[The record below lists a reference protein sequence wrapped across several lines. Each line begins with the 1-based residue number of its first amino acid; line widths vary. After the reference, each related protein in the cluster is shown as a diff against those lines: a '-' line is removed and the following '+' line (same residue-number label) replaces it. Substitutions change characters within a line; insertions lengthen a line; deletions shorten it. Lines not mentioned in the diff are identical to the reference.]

1 MGARNL
7 KIEHI
12 ENPEFLKQLSVDEL
26 GALCRDIRTFLI
38 GSIAKTGGHLS
49 SNLGAVELT
58 VAMHTVFD
66 SPKDQLI
73 FDVGH
78 QAYTHKILT
87 GRATQFPTLRQT
99 DGLSGFL
106 KRSESDHDVFEA
118 GHSST
123 SLAAGAG
130 MLQAKT
136 VNNQI
141 GHVVMLIGD
150 GALTSGAA
158 LEAMNFMGHDDSKHP
173 IIILNDNDMSIGPNV
188 GYLSKV
194 LSKIRLRRG
203 VRGIR
208 SKTLKIIPRP
218 LRSITYSV
226 EKRIKGFIAG
236 QSYFEDMGYDYYGPL
251 DGHDL
256 RTLLKAFNVAKQTS
270 KPCIIHVRTQKGRGY
285 APSEADQTG
294 QWHGVGSFEVEAGT
308 MPHAPEDHQESYS
321 RAVTRFL
328 TAHAAE
334 HPDFFVIT
342 PAMISGSELE
352 QFATSY
358 PKRLIDVGIAE
369 QTALTMAT
377 GMALKG
383 VGVFVSIYSTFL
395 QRAYDQVLHDLARHN
410 VHVVLGIDRAGLVGG
425 DGETHQGVFDIPMLS
440 HIPNMTIAHGKDIK
454 ELYGLL
460 RYAMTVHRGPM
471 AVRYPKETTPIY
483 TEAIEAVEPIGPS
496 WETVTWGQSATVVT
510 FGSLIGELTEVL
522 NGSDVRLINARYI
535 KPLDIEMLKSIPTDK
550 PLLVVEESQRQG
562 GLGQQILATLAT
574 LNRLPKVF
582 DHMAFDDV
590 FIAQGDRQTML
601 KRHGLDVMSI
611 MQRLE
616 SLRHAT

>member
-1 MGARNL
+1 M
-7 KIEHI
+7 KIETI
-12 ENPEFLKQLSVDEL
+12 ENPDFLKQLSVDEL
-26 GALCRDIRTFLI
+26 DALCQDIRTFLI
-38 GSIAKTGGHLS
+38 ESIAKTGGHLS
-49 SNLGAVELT
+49 SNLGAVELS

-87 GRATQFPTLRQT
+87 GRAKQFPTLRQT

-106 KRSESDHDVFEA
+106 KRSESIHDVFEA

-136 VNNQI
+136 VKPSI

-158 LEAMNFMGHDDSKHP
+158 LEAMNFMGHDESKHP

-203 VRGIR
+203 IRGIR
-208 SKTLKIIPRP
+208 SKTLKVIPRP
-218 LRSITYSV
+218 LRPITYRV

-256 RTLLKAFNVAKQTS
+256 RTLLKAFKVAKQTM

-285 APSEADQTG
+285 APSESDQTG
-294 QWHGVGSFEVEAGT
+294 QWHGVGAFEIAAGAKT
-308 MPHAPEDHQESYS
+308 VKPVHNHESYS
-321 RAVTRFL
+321 KAVTRFL
-328 TAHAAE
+328 RDHAKR
-334 HPDFFVIT
+334 HPEFFVIT
-342 PAMISGSELE
+342 PAMTAGSELE
-352 QFATSY
+352 TFAESY
-358 PKRLIDVGIAE
+358 PDRLVDVGIAE

-440 HIPNMTIAHGKDIK
+440 HIPNMTVAHGKDVE

-460 RYAMTVHRGPM
+460 NYALTQHEGPI
-471 AVRYPKETTPIY
+471 AVRYPKQLTPIY
-483 TEAIEAVEPIGPS
+483 EANLETVPPIKPS
-496 WETVTWGQSATVVT
+496 WEIILEGKDLTVIT
-510 FGSLIGELTEVL
+510 FGTLVGELADIFARQ
-522 NGSDVRLINARYI
+522 SVRLINARYI
-535 KPLDIEMLKSIPTDK
+535 KPLDYEMLQSISPDI
-550 PLLVVEESQRQG
+550 PLLVIEESQRQG
-562 GLGQQILATLAT
+562 GLGQQILAALAAM
-574 LNRLPKVF
+574 NHVPKVF
-582 DHMAFDDV
+582 EHIAFDDV
-590 FIAQGDRQTML
+590 FIPQGDREIML
-601 KRHGLDVMSI
+601 KRHGLDVASI
-611 MQRLE
+611 LKKVE
-616 SLRHAT
+616 SLRHAS

>member
-1 MGARNL
+1 M
-7 KIEHI
+7 KIESI
-12 ENPEFLKQLSVDEL
+12 ESPYFLKQLNVEEL
-26 GALCRDIRTFLI
+26 GVLCQDIRTFLI
-38 GSIAKTGGHLS
+38 HSIAKTGGHLS
-49 SNLGAVELT
+49 SNLGVVELT

-87 GRATQFPTLRQT
+87 GRSKKFPTLRQT

-106 KRSESDHDVFEA
+106 KRSESPHDVFEA

-136 VNNQI
+136 VQANI

-158 LEAMNFMGHDDSKHP
+158 LEAMNFMGHDESKHP

-203 VRGIR
+203 IRGIR

-218 LRSITYSV
+218 LRPITYRV

-251 DGHDL
+251 DGHDI
-256 RTLLKAFNVAKQTS
+256 RTLLKAFKVAKQTL
-270 KPCIIHVRTQKGRGY
+270 KPCIIHVRTKKGRGY

-294 QWHGVGSFEVEAGT
+294 RWHGVGTFEIAAGV
-308 MPHAPEDHQESYS
+308 ANFKPEDHQESYS
-321 RAVTRFL
+321 KAVTRFL
-328 TAHAAE
+328 TTHAKT

-342 PAMISGSELE
+342 PAMMSGSELE
-352 QFATSY
+352 LFAENY

-377 GMALKG
+377 SMALKG

-440 HIPNMTIAHGKDIK
+440 HMPNMTIAHGKDVD
-454 ELYGLL
+454 ELYGILM
-460 RYAMTVHRGPM
+460 YALTKHTGPI
-471 AVRYPKETTPIY
+471 AVRYPKQMTPIFL
-483 TEAIEAVEPIGPS
+483 ADIQSVAPIKPS
-496 WETVTWGQSATVVT
+496 WETVLKGDTLTVIT
-510 FGSLIGELTEVL
+510 FGTLVGELANVFAHQ
-522 NGSDVRLINARYI
+522 SIRLINARYI
-535 KPLDIEMLKSIPTDK
+535 KPLDYEMLQSIDLDT
-550 PLLVVEESQRQG
+550 PLLVIEESQRQG
-562 GLGQQILATLAT
+562 GLGHRILAALVS
-574 LNRLPKVF
+574 LNRTPKVF
-582 DHMAFDDV
+582 EHMAFDDV
-590 FIAQGDRQTML
+590 FIAQGDRKTIL
-601 KRHGLDVMSI
+601 KRHGLDLESVI
-611 MQRLE
+611 KKVE
-616 SLRHAT
+616 SLRHAS